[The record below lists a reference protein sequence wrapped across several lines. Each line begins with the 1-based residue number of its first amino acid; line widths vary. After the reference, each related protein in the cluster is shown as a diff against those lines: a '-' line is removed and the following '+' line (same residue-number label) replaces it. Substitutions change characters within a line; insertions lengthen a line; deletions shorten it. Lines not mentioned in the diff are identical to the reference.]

1 MKEEDWI
8 NEVMRNL
15 DRLPKAETSHTFM
28 QSLENTLREVKSY
41 QPKVKPMVAWLAA
54 ASVALLLTANITL
67 VNRTSQSSQ
76 NNSYDELLENYGFS
90 DDSNPFS
97 INYDE

>member
-8 NEVMRNL
+8 NEVL
-15 DRLPKAETSHTFM
+15 STIDHLPKAEMSQTFM
-28 QSLENTLREVKSY
+28 QKLEHTLRDTKVY
-41 QPKVKPMVAWLAA
+41 QPKVKPLIAWLAA

-67 VNRTSQSSQ
+67 VNSTSQSSQ
-76 NNSYDELLENYGFS
+76 NSSYDELLESYGFS
-90 DDSNPFS
+90 EDSNPFS